1 MLNNLL
7 IVLPIFGLILT
18 GWIARKSGA
27 LGPNA
32 TREVNRLVV
41 YLALPAVLFDI
52 VANAKMTDLWE
63 PRFIAAFTL
72 GCFIVFTG
80 TLCWR
85 VATGHHLADSAIDG
99 LNASY
104 ANTGFVGF
112 PLVLSLVGDTG
123 MAPTLIATIVTV
135 CVLFAIAIV
144 LIEAGLQTEA
154 RRRDIVAKTL
164 FSLVKNPLLVAP
176 ALGGLVMISGGH
188 LPEPIHAFMK
198 LLGGAAS
205 PCALIAL
212 GLFLA
217 GNSANAVSASQST
230 AAILV
235 GLKLIAQPL
244 ITWIIASPLLHL
256 PPTMTKV
263 AVLLAALPTGTGSFM
278 LAEFYDREAT
288 LTGRVVLATTVLS
301 IATISLYLAFA
312 PA

>member
-7 IVLPIFGLILT
+7 IVLPIFALILT
-18 GWIARKSGA
+18 GWIARKSDA

-52 VANAKMTDLWE
+52 VANAKITDLWE
-63 PRFIAAFTL
+63 PGFIAAFTL
-72 GCFIVFTG
+72 GCFIVFAG

-85 VATGHHLADSAIDG
+85 VSTGHHLADAAIDR

-135 CVLFAIAIV
+135 CVLFVIAIV

-154 RRRDIVAKTL
+154 RRRDIVTKTL

-176 ALGGLVMISGGH
+176 TLGGLVMVSGGH
-188 LPEPIHAFMK
+188 LPGPVHAFLK
-198 LLGGAAS
+198 LLGGAA
-205 PCALIAL
+205 PLAL
-212 GLFLA
+212 
-217 GNSANAVSASQST
+217 
-230 AAILV
+230 
-235 GLKLIAQPL
+235 
-244 ITWIIASPLLHL
+244 
-256 PPTMTKV
+256 
-263 AVLLAALPTGTGSFM
+263 
-278 LAEFYDREAT
+278 
-288 LTGRVVLATTVLS
+288 
-301 IATISLYLAFA
+301 
-312 PA
+312 